1 MAGNKIAQLKV
12 ISSSVFG
19 RKRNMR
25 EWPKLEWLDKNHS
38 LFLKMWKILFN
49 DVSSYFV
56 KSCDIQHNNWINKT
70 NVISSS
76 FSKVSHAD
84 HILSIFIMQKND
96 FKKMFSILYSM
107 SRWLIFSFEENAN

>member
-25 EWPKLEWLDKNHS
+25 EWPKLEWLDKKP
-38 LFLKMWKILFN
+38 FFVFK
-49 DVSSYFV
+49 DVKNSFRWCFV
-56 KSCDIQHNNWINKT
+56 IFCKKKSCDRQHNNWINKT
-70 NVISSS
+70 NAISSS

-84 HILSIFIMQKND
+84 HILSIFIMQKKW
-96 FKKMFSILYSM
+96 F
-107 SRWLIFSFEENAN
+107 